1 MTDEPTTV
9 LLVDDHTIVREGV
22 RKILESEKD
31 MVVVGQAGD
40 GRGAVALAAEKKPD
54 VVLLDVEIPG
64 DDVETTV
71 TRLRKVSPRSQVII
85 LSMYDGAHLL
95 KSLLAIGIRGYL
107 LKSVSMYELVSAVR
121 SARVD
126 DGRVLL
132 SVSRESLAQAEQE
145 PSEVLSQREREI
157 LELTAQAMS
166 NAQIG
171 SRLSLTEATV
181 KRHMRNIFAKLGAV
195 SRIDAVNKAMSASL
209 IRGVDRMPSSR

>member
-1 MTDEPTTV
+1 MAEGPTTV

-22 RKILESEKD
+22 QKILESQQD
-31 MVVVGQAGD
+31 LVVVGQAGD
-40 GRGAVALAAEKKPD
+40 AKEAVALAGETKPD

-71 TRLRKVSPRSQVII
+71 TRLHKVSPRSQVII
-85 LSMYDGAHLL
+85 LSMYDAAPLL

-107 LKSVSMYELVSAVR
+107 LKSVSMDELVSAVR
-121 SARVD
+121 SARRD

-132 SVSRESLAQAEQE
+132 SVSRESLAQTEQE
-145 PSEVLSQREREI
+145 PSGVLSHREREI

-166 NAQIG
+166 NSQIA

-181 KRHMRNIFAKLGAV
+181 KRHMRKIFAKLGAV

-209 IRGVDRMPSSR
+209 IKGVDRMSSSR